1 MRKLL
6 GLFILSISLIGLA
19 LMLQLAQITQKLDE
33 LTSSYYESWGKYLNP
48 SFYLVLIVNIA
59 IALKLIYHKK
69 K

>member
-33 LTSSYYESWGKYLNP
+33 LTSTYNVSWGKYLNP